1 MSSDALGIFPGTMQ
15 TASAPFPDPFVPF
28 PRSAIDQSIPARFEA
43 VAARY
48 PDRPAVV
55 ARDASLNYRELDHL
69 ANRVAWG
76 LLARIGEGTAPVGL
90 LIHQG
95 AELVAAILG
104 VLKAG
109 RMYLPLDP
117 SYPRPRTEAILDDAG
132 VALVLTDQAGS
143 ATEPLCTATGR
154 VMVTVDRLVAERPNG
169 PPGLALSG
177 DSWAY
182 VYYTS
187 GSTGRPKGV
196 YDSHRNVLHNILRY
210 TNSLR
215 ISCQDRLTLLQSPA
229 FSGAVSSLFSALLNG
244 AAVCPY
250 DLSQEGIGRNLA
262 AWLVR
267 HRITV
272 YHSVPM
278 IFRSLPQGNL
288 RFPSIRVVRLEGDAA
303 SRRDVEL
310 FRRHFEP
317 GCVLVNGLGATETG
331 LTRQFFV
338 PRESPLADGIV
349 PIGYPTP
356 DMDALL
362 LDEAGKE
369 VGVGTVGQIA
379 IRSRYLALGYWNR
392 PELTREAFLPAA
404 PGSDERIYLTGDL
417 GRLRPDGCLEYLGRS
432 GSSLKIRGHQVE
444 PAELERALMS
454 LDAVREAVVVGRAD
468 RNGAPRLVAYLVP
481 AATPPVPI
489 PVLRQALADMLPD
502 FMVPSR
508 FVFLDRLPTGEHGKV
523 DRGALPAPEDVPVSR
538 LGPYQAPRDST
549 EKRLARIWEDLLG
562 LEPVSITDDFFDL
575 GGDSLLA
582 ASLLLSLE
590 ELAGRELPSTTV
602 MSAPTIGRQA
612 EIVRTGLVT
621 TDEILVPLRNGGA
634 QPPFFCAVE
643 HGGRAHAGFAAWA
656 RHLPADQPFFA
667 VQTVGLAQGA
677 APLRSIEAIAAA
689 SVQAVRAVQPHGPY
703 YLGGRCFGAVVA
715 LEMAH
720 QLEAGG
726 EAVGLLF
733 FLDVTP
739 LDFPALV
746 SPAACRRFRRD
757 LVARELRAEL
767 ARVAQ
772 RRLWKRGPY
781 LIREVGRKAWRL
793 GRGRVIRWHLRRGR
807 ALPPGLGT
815 VGDVNQQAFAL
826 HTPRPWPGRLSLVL
840 RADQRHLYHTDPS
853 LDWDRLAG
861 GYDIHYLDGP
871 ATAFSQEPQSWR
883 MGEILSKALC
893 TARGRRGS

>member
-1 MSSDALGIFPGTMQ
+1 MSLIFPGTMQ
-15 TASAPFPDPFVPF
+15 TAPAPFPDPFVAF
-28 PRSAIDQSIPARFEA
+28 PRSAIDQSIPARFEE

-55 ARDASLNYRELDHL
+55 ARDGSLSFRELDHL

-109 RMYLPLDP
+109 KMYLPLDP
-117 SYPRPRTEAILDDAG
+117 SHPWPRSEAILEDAG

-143 ATEPLCTATGR
+143 AAAATFAATGR
-154 VMVTVDRLVAERPNG
+154 VVVTVDRLVAESPNG

-177 DSWAY
+177 DSPAY
-182 VYYTS
+182 IYYTS

-215 ISCQDRLTLLQSPA
+215 ISCEDRLTLLQSPA

-244 AAVCPY
+244 AAVFPY
-250 DLSQEGIGRNLA
+250 DVPQEGIGRNLA
-262 AWLVR
+262 VWLVG

-288 RFPSIRVVRLEGDAA
+288 RFPSVRVIRLEGDAA
-303 SRRDVEL
+303 SKQDVEL

-317 GCVLVNGLGATETG
+317 GCILVNGLGATETG

-338 PRESPLADGIV
+338 RRETPLADGIV
-349 PIGYPTP
+349 PIGYQTP
-356 DMDALL
+356 DMEALL

-379 IRSRYLALGYWNR
+379 IRSRYLALGYWNQ
-392 PELTREAFLPAA
+392 PELTRAAFVPGA

-432 GSSLKIRGHQVE
+432 GSTLKIRGHRVE
-444 PAELERALMS
+444 PAEVEHALMS
-454 LDAVREAVVVGRAD
+454 LDAVREAAVAGRED
-468 RNGAPRLVAYLVP
+468 RDGAPRLVAYLVP
-481 AATPPVPI
+481 ATTPPVPI
-489 PVLRQALADMLPD
+489 PVLRQALAGTLPD
-502 FMVPSR
+502 FMIPSR
-508 FVFLDRLPTGEHGKV
+508 FVFLDRLPAGEHGKV
-523 DRGALPAPEDVPVSR
+523 DRGALPAPEDVPAARTTPCV
-538 LGPYQAPRDST
+538 APRDSI
-549 EKRLARIWEDLLG
+549 EERLVRAWEDLLSHG
-562 LEPVSITDDFFDL
+562 PIGVTDNFFDL

-590 ELAGRELPSTTV
+590 ELAARELPSTTV
-602 MSAPTIGRQA
+602 VSAPTIRQQA
-612 EIVRTGLVT
+612 EIVRTGLVPSE
-621 TDEILVPLRNGGA
+621 EILVPLRSGGTR
-634 QPPFFCAVE
+634 PPFFCAVE
-643 HGGRAHAGFAAWA
+643 HGGRAHAGLAAWA
-656 RHLPADQPFFA
+656 RHLPADQPCIA
-667 VQTVGLAQGA
+667 IQSPSLADPA
-677 APLRSIEAIAAA
+677 APLTSIEAVAAA
-689 SVQAVRAVQPHGPY
+689 SIMAVRSLQPHGPY

-720 QLEAGG
+720 QLLAQG
-726 EAVGLLF
+726 EAVALLF

-739 LDFPALV
+739 VDFPALA
-746 SPAACRRFRRD
+746 SPAACRRFRRH
-757 LVARELRAEL
+757 LLIERLRAEL
-767 ARVAQ
+767 VRVGQ

-781 LIREVGRKAWRL
+781 LVRELARGIWRL
-793 GRGRVIRWHLRRGR
+793 GRAGVTRWHIRRGH
-807 ALPPGLGT
+807 ALPPSLRG
-815 VGDVNQQAFAL
+815 VGHVNQQAFAL
-826 HTPRPWPGRLSLVL
+826 HSSRTWPGRLCLVL
-840 RADQRHLYHTDPS
+840 QADQRHLYHADPTR
-853 LDWDRLAG
+853 DWDPLATG

-871 ATAFSQEPQSWR
+871 ATQEPQSR
-883 MGEILSKALC
+883 RAGAILGEALR
-893 TARGRRGS
+893 AAGAQPGG